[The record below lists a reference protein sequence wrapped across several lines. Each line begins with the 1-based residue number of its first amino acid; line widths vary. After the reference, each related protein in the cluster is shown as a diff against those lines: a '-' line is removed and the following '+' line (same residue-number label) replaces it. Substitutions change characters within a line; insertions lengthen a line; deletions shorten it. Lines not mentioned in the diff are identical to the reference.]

1 MAGQGGTEHTVG
13 ALLGLLPRHPPLVN
27 WLCAGMELGTRL
39 LCSEGSRGA
48 GRLVHAEHQGR
59 DEGSPSGSSHVLHSP
74 PRGSCFL
81 WFYFPV
87 LILER

>member
-59 DEGSPSGSSHVLHSP
+59 DEGAPVVAPTFCTHPHVDRVFSGFIFPS
-74 PRGSCFL
+74 
-81 WFYFPV
+81 
-87 LILER
+87 